1 MTEQT
6 DSPMITVMGCPDP
19 IGLLAAK
26 RLRESQFIGSAI
38 LYESVDSTNTA
49 ALAEIKAQCEYLGS
63 LPLLLVADQ
72 QVSGRGRHGRRWD
85 SDGGTLTFTLIISNE
100 LPEHREAMSKYC
112 SLAVGVGISRFLEYE
127 FSPLRTSV
135 QWPNDIYLAGGKLAG
150 ILLELDG
157 RHPEYLVIGVGVN
170 IGSVPAITDP
180 NARQSATGL
189 TQVIGRKIER
199 YHLLD
204 GLVESILEAVDVI
217 SDDPISLVQD
227 LRDRCLLTGEKIQYQ
242 LDGMMHSGLCLGIS
256 EGGGLRIAST
266 DGEIEITSGE
276 ATRVRRDHDNL

>member
-6 DSPMITVMGCPDP
+6 DGPMIAVMGCPDP
-19 IGLLAAK
+19 DGLLAAK
-26 RLRESQFIGSAI
+26 RLQESQVIGSAI

-49 ALAEIKAQCEYLGS
+49 ALAEIKSQCEHLGS
-63 LPLLLVADQ
+63 LPRLLVADR

-85 SDGGTLTFTLIISNE
+85 SDGGTLTFTLVISNE
-100 LPEHREAMSKYC
+100 DPEHREAMGRYC

-127 FSPLRTSV
+127 FSPLKTSV
-135 QWPNDIYLAGGKLAG
+135 KWPNDVYLAGGKLAG

-157 RHPEYLVIGVGVN
+157 RHPEYLVIGVGMN
-170 IGSVPAITDP
+170 IGSVPELTDT

-189 TQVIGRKIER
+189 TQVIGRKVER

-204 GLVESILEAVDVI
+204 GLVESILEAVDEI
-217 SDDPISLVQD
+217 SDDPIALVRE
-227 LRDRCLLTGEKIQYQ
+227 LRDRCLLTGEKIEYQ
-242 LDGMMHSGLCLGIS
+242 QDGSMYSGLCLGIS

-276 ATRVRRDHDNL
+276 AMRVRRHNDNP